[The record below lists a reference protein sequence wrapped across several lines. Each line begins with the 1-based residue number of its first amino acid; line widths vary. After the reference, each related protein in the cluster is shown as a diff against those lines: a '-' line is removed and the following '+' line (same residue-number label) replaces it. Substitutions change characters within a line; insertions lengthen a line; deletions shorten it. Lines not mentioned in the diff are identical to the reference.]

1 MGESHYYGLIL
12 LGNQHYYFKQ
22 DMSVAEY
29 VYDQDKVSKLL
40 NTIITNNANER
51 ANTWL
56 QQRLQLQQQTG
67 AIPQFNQTFTAIPR
81 FTGKEIIRIST
92 EESEQLQQL
101 LPSFFVQGWTLDRLV
116 RVWWLLQ
123 LPVTDKSVYL
133 GVLENLFNAAEM
145 NELAALYSALP
156 LLPWPEEWI
165 ARTSEGIRSNIGFV
179 QEAIMLHNPYP
190 AKYLSEPAWNQ
201 LVMKAIFTDKPLH
214 LITGLDE
221 RANAALAGILVDFA
235 HERWAAGRTLDPMQW
250 RILVNFVNDSNF
262 ADITRIWHS
271 LNTVEKE
278 AAALVCAQTSY
289 APAKALLATSPAL
302 QTDIETGRLTW
313 NVLAQKIIK

>member
-1 MGESHYYGLIL
+1 
-12 LGNQHYYFKQ
+12 
-22 DMSVAEY
+22 MSVAEY
-29 VYDQDKVSKLL
+29 VYDQDKVSTLL
-40 NTIITNNANER
+40 STVIRNNGNEK

-81 FTGKEIIRIST
+81 FTGKEVIRIST
-92 EESEQLQQL
+92 TENEQLQAL

-123 LPVTDKSVYL
+123 LPVANKAAYL
-133 GVLENLFNAAEM
+133 EVIENLFKAAEM

-156 LLPWPEEWI
+156 LLPWPEEWT
-165 ARTSEGIRSNIGFV
+165 ARTSEGIRSNIGIV
-179 QEAIMLHNPYP
+179 QEAIMLRNPYP

-221 RANAALAGILVDFA
+221 RANAALAEILVDFA

-250 RILVNFVNDSNF
+250 RVLVNFVGEANF
-262 ADITRIWHS
+262 ADITRVWHS
-271 LNTVEKE
+271 VNSTEKE
-278 AAALVCAQTSY
+278 AAALVCAQCHY
-289 APAKALLATSPAL
+289 PPAKALLATDPAL
-302 QTDIETGRLTW
+302 QAEIQAGSITW
-313 NVLAQKIIK
+313 DTLAQKIIK

>member
-1 MGESHYYGLIL
+1 
-12 LGNQHYYFKQ
+12 
-22 DMSVAEY
+22 MSVAEY
-29 VYDQDKVSKLL
+29 VYDQDKVSTLL
-40 NTIITNNANER
+40 STVIRNNGNEKAN
-51 ANTWL
+51 AWL
-56 QQRLQLQQQTG
+56 QQRLQLQQQTS

-81 FTGKEIIRIST
+81 FTGKELIRIST
-92 EESEQLQQL
+92 TENEQLQAL
-101 LPSFFVQGWTLDRLV
+101 LPSFFVQGWTLDRLA

-123 LPVTDKSVYL
+123 LPVTNKAVYL
-133 GVLENLFNAAEM
+133 EVLENLFNAAEM

-156 LLPWPEEWI
+156 LLPWPEEWV
-165 ARTSEGIRSNIGFV
+165 ARTSEGIRSNIGIV

-250 RILVNFVNDSNF
+250 RILVNFVNEANF
-262 ADITRIWHS
+262 ADITRVWHS
-271 LNTVEKE
+271 VNSTEKE
-278 AAALVCAQTSY
+278 AAALVCAQCHY
-289 APAKALLATSPAL
+289 LPAKALLATDPAL
-302 QTDIETGRLTW
+302 QAEIQAGSITW
-313 NVLAQKIIK
+313 DTLAQKIIK

>member
-1 MGESHYYGLIL
+1 
-12 LGNQHYYFKQ
+12 
-22 DMSVAEY
+22 MSVAEY
-29 VYDQDKVSKLL
+29 VYDQDKVSTLL
-40 NTIITNNANER
+40 STVIRNNGNEK

-81 FTGKEIIRIST
+81 FTGKEVIRIST
-92 EESEQLQQL
+92 TENEQLQAL

-123 LPVTDKSVYL
+123 LPVANKAAYL
-133 GVLENLFNAAEM
+133 EVVENLFKAAEM

-156 LLPWPEEWI
+156 LLPWPEEWT
-165 ARTSEGIRSNIGFV
+165 ARTSEGIRSNIGIV
-179 QEAIMLHNPYP
+179 QEAIMLRNPYP

-221 RANAALAGILVDFA
+221 RANAALAAILVDFA

-250 RILVNFVNDSNF
+250 RVLVNFVGEANF
-262 ADITRIWHS
+262 ADITRVWHS
-271 LNTVEKE
+271 VNSTEKE
-278 AAALVCAQTSY
+278 AAALVCAQCHY
-289 APAKALLATSPAL
+289 PPAKALLATDPAL
-302 QTDIETGRLTW
+302 QAEIQAGSITW
-313 NVLAQKIIK
+313 DTLAQKIIK